1 MSDSKKLAEDS
12 RAEVI
17 KALRASMEGS
27 LALGQ
32 LAASMTVGEGSF
44 SKSTGSYHSKGGND
58 FSKAAKLSLDEL
70 KTREEARLA
79 FAKEFL
85 NRTDR

>member
-1 MSDSKKLAEDS
+1 MSDSKKTADES

-17 KALRASMEGS
+17 KALRASMEGA

-32 LAASMTVGEGSF
+32 LAQSMTAGEGSF

-58 FSKAAKLSLDEL
+58 FSKAAKLTMDEL
-70 KTREEARLA
+70 KSREEARMA

-85 NRTDR
+85 KRTDR